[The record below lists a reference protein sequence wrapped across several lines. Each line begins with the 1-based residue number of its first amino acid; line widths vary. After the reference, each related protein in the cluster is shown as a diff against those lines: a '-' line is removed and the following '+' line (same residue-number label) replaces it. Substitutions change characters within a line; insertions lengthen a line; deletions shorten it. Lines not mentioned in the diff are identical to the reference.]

1 MHPDPAIASS
11 SFDLRLDDLMERKR
25 ALSRGLLLPPESD
38 DDVEDLLSN
47 VLDGRPDEGPAD
59 AEAIAA
65 EPGAPD
71 PTPEA
76 TESGVKEDHLAA
88 TSEALS
94 PGPPAARPILTLRPT
109 PIEAAERRANE
120 IRRVEFEQYGTRNW
134 AIFDQYIDGAS
145 ISRLEIQDPYCCADD
160 AARGRLVN
168 FVKRF
173 EEKADKLARV
183 EVLAFDADSIET
195 RQPESTRDQRE
206 QLERRWQ
213 TGLSEVDLKLTQRSR
228 RAKGDLHDRFVRAH
242 LASGD
247 TIIWDLGRGIDGVM
261 NAKWSCVVNA
271 FHQPASSPYVR

>member
-1 MHPDPAIASS
+1 MAMHPDPAIASS

-25 ALSRGLLLPPESD
+25 ALSRGLLLPPEGD
-38 DDVEDLLSN
+38 DDVEGLLSD
-47 VLDGRPDEGPAD
+47 VLDGRPAEIEATVAEPPASD
-59 AEAIAA
+59 TNTEAA
-65 EPGAPD
+65 E
-71 PTPEA
+71 
-76 TESGVKEDHLAA
+76 SGISEDHLAA
-88 TSEALS
+88 KSEARPPEL
-94 PGPPAARPILTLRPT
+94 PAARPILKLRPT
-109 PIEAAERRANE
+109 PVEAAERRADD
-120 IRRVEFEQYGTRNW
+120 IRRVEFEQYGTRDW

-145 ISRLEIQDPYCCADD
+145 IARLEIQDPYCCADE

-173 EEKADKLARV
+173 EERADKLARV

-213 TGLSEVDLKLTQRSR
+213 AGLGEVDLRLTQRSR

-271 FHQPASSPYVR
+271 FHQTASRPTPR